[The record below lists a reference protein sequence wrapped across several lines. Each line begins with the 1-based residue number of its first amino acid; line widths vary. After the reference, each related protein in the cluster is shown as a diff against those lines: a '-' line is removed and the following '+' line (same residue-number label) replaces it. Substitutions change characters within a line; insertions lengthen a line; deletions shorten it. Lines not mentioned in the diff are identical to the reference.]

1 MSAEINTKNL
11 PIELNYKTFIEL
23 ISEGLKD
30 PVLKN
35 FLMLLELTQ
44 MALPTFFR
52 YIQPH
57 AIRNEIKTIV

>member
-23 ISEGLKD
+23 ISEGMKD

-35 FLMLLELTQ
+35 FLALLEL
-44 MALPTFFR
+44 
-52 YIQPH
+52 I
-57 AIRNEIKTIV
+57 

>member
-23 ISEGLKD
+23 IDEGFKD

-35 FLMLLELTQ
+35 FL
-44 MALPTFFR
+44 F
-52 YIQPH
+52 
-57 AIRNEIKTIV
+57 